1 VLHHSRIEIPVQG
14 TVADPPMNRVPADS
28 QLASQGA
35 LAHALLQVM
44 PEQHSLLPSDHRA
57 SPRSGGAKVNGTPGR
72 GDMPSAGQHQVPPAV
87 RFSTARTVRLT
98 SAAYSCESWSRAGV
112 RGFSFA
118 NGSIAT
124 SSQPLAA
131 RGRARPS
138 PPR

>member
-57 SPRSGGAKVNGTPGR
+57 SPRSGGAKVNGSPGR

-87 RFSTARTVRLT
+87 RFSTARTVRFT
-98 SAAYSCESWSRAGV
+98 SAAYSASRGALRVSGRAGELRSGAV
-112 RGFSFA
+112 
-118 NGSIAT
+118 
-124 SSQPLAA
+124 
-131 RGRARPS
+131 
-138 PPR
+138 

>member
-57 SPRSGGAKVNGTPGR
+57 SPRSGGAKVNGSPGR

-87 RFSTARTVRLT
+87 RFSTARTVRFT
-98 SAAYSCESWSRAGV
+98 SAAYSGSARMGCRIPCAPEETCLAWSR
-112 RGFSFA
+112 RG
-118 NGSIAT
+118 
-124 SSQPLAA
+124 
-131 RGRARPS
+131 GRAV
-138 PPR
+138 